1 MICRSFCYDKS
12 CCISTKSSPRLRS
25 EEHGIDQSRWVFFPP
40 SKIFLFPPS
49 TFSRNERNNNSYKK
63 REKPQQQVSIN
74 VHMQKGRQL
83 QGKFV
88 VVWLSPLELNKSIG
102 ERREGFNG
110 GSASGAQKQQPEAAA
125 AVKSNTPPPLPPFE
139 RLQLMSVLFNGFLSP
154 LPSCSHSVVSIPLAS
169 LKEEGNPPFPFRYTT
184 TTRGSLPFHYSIGD
198 STLHLE
204 RDAPLNSSA
213 PVSGEDF
220 KFLVSRYNGWP
231 SET

>member
-1 MICRSFCYDKS
+1 MICRSFRYDKS

-40 SKIFLFPPS
+40 SKIILFPPS
-49 TFSRNERNNNSYKK
+49 TFSRNERNNNSDKK

-110 GSASGAQKQQPEAAA
+110 GSASGAQKQQPEQ
-125 AVKSNTPPPLPPFE
+125 KQQPQSNRTLLLLFPPFE
-139 RLQLMSVLFNGFLSP
+139 RLQLMSVLFNGFLSLSPP
-154 LPSCSHSVVSIPLAS
+154 LL
-169 LKEEGNPPFPFRYTT
+169 FPFRGFNSTCFIKGGGEPPLPLSIHHYHQ
-184 TTRGSLPFHYSIGD
+184 RQSSFSLFHWRF
-198 STLHLE
+198 H
-204 RDAPLNSSA
+204 
-213 PVSGEDF
+213 
-220 KFLVSRYNGWP
+220 P
-231 SET
+231 SPAA

>member
-1 MICRSFCYDKS
+1 MICRSFRYDKS

-40 SKIFLFPPS
+40 SKIILFPPS
-49 TFSRNERNNNSYKK
+49 TFSRNERNNNSDKK

-125 AVKSNTPPPLPPFE
+125 AVKSNPPPPLPPVRKAPINVSFVQW
-139 RLQLMSVLFNGFLSP
+139 LPLS
-154 LPSCSHSVVSIPLAS
+154 LPSPPVPIPW
-169 LKEEGNPPFPFRYTT
+169 FQ
-184 TTRGSLPFHYSIGD
+184 FHL
-198 STLHLE
+198 LH
-204 RDAPLNSSA
+204 
-213 PVSGEDF
+213 
-220 KFLVSRYNGWP
+220 
-231 SET
+231 